1 MKRVIALVFVVAVL
15 LSTVFASAAG
25 ADPSP
30 PSNGQGGGQ
39 LGPGHGVCTTGAASD
54 NGLGGG
60 SAASS
65 GLGSKFKLCEIT

>member
-1 MKRVIALVFVVAVL
+1 MKRMIALVFVVAVL

-39 LGPGHGVCTTGAASD
+39 LGPGHGQCTD
-54 NGLGGG
+54 G
-60 SAASS
+60 SAASN
-65 GLGSKFKLCEIT
+65 GLGSQFKLCDID

>member
-1 MKRVIALVFVVAVL
+1 MKRMIALVFVVAVL

-39 LGPGHGVCTTGAASD
+39 LGPGNGHCTAGSLASNGHGAS
-54 NGLGGG
+54 L
-60 SAASS
+60 
-65 GLGSKFKLCEIT
+65 KCVVV

>member
-1 MKRVIALVFVVAVL
+1 MKRVIALVFVVAVV
-15 LSTVFASAAG
+15 LSTVFVAPAG

-39 LGPGHGVCTTGAASD
+39 LGPGHGKCTD
-54 NGLGGG
+54 G

-65 GLGSKFKLCEIT
+65 GLGNKFKICPIV